1 MNRQN
6 FLGHL
11 ALAVTLILIAAFAGQ
26 IRHWQRE
33 WHSHKPCQAVLVGRG
48 GGGPARTR
56 AEVIVRFRSG
66 TSLAQM
72 KAVAARFNDRLEDQY
87 EFVDGEALMEDL
99 DGETAEQVA
108 SEYSAISDMVEYAEP
123 NYQISLDP
131 TEGQNY
137 HGSTADGGEPT
148 SDTAL
153 SDPMFGDQW

>member
-33 WHSHKPCQAVLVGRG
+33 WHSRAPCRQAVLVGTG
-48 GGGPARTR
+48 GDMPARTR

-72 KAVAARFNDRLEDQY
+72 KSVAARFNDRLEDQY

-108 SEYSAISDMVEYAEP
+108 SEYSALSDLVEYAEP

-131 TEGQNY
+131 TESRNQGPDV
-137 HGSTADGGEPT
+137 DGGDQALET
-148 SDTAL
+148 SL
-153 SDPMFGDQW
+153 SDPMFG